1 MTIPKGLYITENYC
15 EDIKYKLNG
24 YDYLIDVNLYNIN
37 SEKKYKI
44 CKYSRKNQYPRKK
57 NNIQEKKQY
66 SRKNIINKKYN

>member
-44 CKYSRKNQYPRKK
+44 CQYSRKNQYPRKK
-57 NNIQEKKQY
+57 KQY
-66 SRKNIINKKYN
+66 PRKKTIFKKKYN